1 MKLIYLVAFSFLGMN
16 GYSQDL
22 QPDQKAEISNFIA
35 AVKIRDFQKLIPY
48 FSFPIERA
56 YPLPDIKNEV
66 EFINRYDELF
76 DDSITAIIVKSDPNK
91 DWKIVGWRGFMLNNG
106 DLWMSDSDYKVIRIN
121 AQSKAE
127 RETRQEIIK
136 YDKSVIHESLRE
148 FEEPILVLK
157 TSKHMVRIDALK
169 DDLYR
174 YAAWPLNSDIST
186 KPDLINTEGTL
197 EYQGSGG
204 NHQYQF
210 TNGEFV
216 YTLRFNNV
224 GSEDVPP
231 ATLIVEKSGV
241 EILSQPAQIIRN

>member
-1 MKLIYLVAFSFLGMN
+1 MKLVYLLAFTFFGMN

-35 AVKIRDFQKLIPY
+35 AVKTRDFQKLIPF
-48 FSFPIERA
+48 FSFPIERE

-76 DDSITAIIVKSDPNK
+76 DDSITALIVNSDPNK
-91 DWKIVGWRGFMLNNG
+91 DWKIVGWRGFMLNSG
-106 DLWMSDSDYKVIRIN
+106 DLWMSDTDYKIIRVN

-127 RETRQEIIK
+127 RETRKEIIR

-148 FEEPILVLK
+148 FEAPILVLE
-157 TSKHMVRIDALK
+157 TSKYMVRIDALK

-174 YAAWPLNSDIST
+174 YAAWPLNASISE
-186 KPDLINTEGTL
+186 KPDLINKEGTL

-216 YTLRFNNV
+216 YTLRINYV
-224 GSEDVPP
+224 GTEDMAP

-241 EILSQPAQIIRN
+241 EILSQPAQFVRN